1 MEKWRWDRF
10 FEAFPY
16 IWDGLL
22 VTVQFTV
29 LGSLVAYTLG
39 LIFAMIRRMRI
50 PVVDQLLWA
59 FIEFVR
65 STPLLVQIFVLYWVV
80 RPAVFDD
87 LPIET
92 QRLLVGVLALGV
104 HYACY
109 TAEVYRAGIDA
120 VPAAQ
125 WEAATALSLPRMRT
139 WTDVILPQ
147 AVPRVL
153 PALGNY
159 TIAMFKEV
167 PLLSSIVILDMVY
180 QVKTAYASDTG
191 GTGPEAWLAVGLTF
205 LALSYPCSILVR
217 KVQLRVGAI
226 EAK

>member
-1 MEKWRWDRF
+1 MGKWRWDRF
-10 FEAFPY
+10 FDAFPF

-22 VTVQFTV
+22 VTIEFTL

-39 LIFAMIRRMRI
+39 LALAILRRMRI
-50 PVVDQLLWA
+50 PVVDQTLWA
-59 FIEFVR
+59 AIEFIR

-80 RPAVFDD
+80 RPD
-87 LPIET
+87 LLGALPLET
-92 QRLLVGVLALGV
+92 QRLVVGVTALGV

-109 TAEVYRAGIDA
+109 TSEVYRAGIDA
-120 VPAAQ
+120 VPAGQ
-125 WEAATALSLPRMRT
+125 WEAATALNLPRGRV

-180 QVKTAYASDTG
+180 QVKTVYAASAG
-191 GTGPEAWLAVGLTF
+191 GAGPEAWFAVGLTF

-217 KVQLRVGAI
+217 KLERRVGI
-226 EAK
+226 I

>member
-10 FEAFPY
+10 FDAFPF

-22 VTVQFTV
+22 VTIQYTL
-29 LGSLVAYTLG
+29 LGSLVAYILG
-39 LIFAMIRRMRI
+39 LILAVIRRLRI

-59 FIEFVR
+59 FIEFIR
-65 STPLLVQIFVLYWVV
+65 STPLLVQIFFLYWVV
-80 RPAVFDD
+80 RPD
-87 LPIET
+87 LLGGLSIDT
-92 QRLLVGVLALGV
+92 QRLVVGVTALGV

-109 TAEVYRAGIDA
+109 TSEVFRAGIDA

-125 WEAATALSLPRMRT
+125 WEAATALNLPRTRT
-139 WTDVILPQ
+139 WVDVILPQ

-180 QVKTAYASDTG
+180 QVKTEYAADTG
-191 GTGPEAWLAVGLTF
+191 GAGPEAWFAAGLTF

-217 KVQLRVGAI
+217 KLERRV
-226 EAK
+226 

>member
-10 FEAFPY
+10 FDAFPF

-22 VTVQFTV
+22 VTIQYTL
-29 LGSLVAYTLG
+29 LGSLVAYVLG
-39 LIFAMIRRMRI
+39 LFFAVIRRLRI
-50 PVVDQLLWA
+50 PVIDQLLWA
-59 FIEFVR
+59 FIEFIR
-65 STPLLVQIFVLYWVV
+65 STPLLVQIFFLYWVV
-80 RPAVFDD
+80 RPD
-87 LPIET
+87 LLGGLSVDT
-92 QRLLVGVLALGV
+92 QRLVVGVTALGV

-109 TAEVYRAGIDA
+109 TSEVFRAGIEA

-125 WEAATALSLPRMRT
+125 WEAATALNLPRTRT
-139 WTDVILPQ
+139 WVDVILPQ

-180 QVKTAYASDTG
+180 QVKTEYAADTG
-191 GTGPEAWLAVGLTF
+191 GAGPEAWFAAGLTF

-217 KVQLRVGAI
+217 KLERRV
-226 EAK
+226 